1 MDEEALLLSRGQL
14 VGTRRGAWG
23 RSRAATQPTRAKH
36 PTTTMAVRNGG
47 LPPAVAATS
56 TEPAMA
62 TPRDD
67 PRFDTLRE
75 TPEMS
80 PWTSSGHADC
90 TTLTDAV
97 SMAPT
102 PNPMR
107 NKPGQKVQRSEE
119 HTSEL
124 QSRQYLVCR
133 LLLEKK
139 NTSIP
144 TYYRYD
150 ICALFVA

>member
-23 RSRAATQPTRAKH
+23 RSRAATQPTRAER

-56 TEPAMA
+56 TEPAIA

-67 PRFDTLRE
+67 PRFDTLRK

-90 TTLTDAV
+90 PTLTDAV
-97 SMAPT
+97 STAPT

-107 NKPGQKVQRSEE
+107 NRPGQKVQTAESARARVRRTRPRKREE
-119 HTSEL
+119 SPV
-124 QSRQYLVCR
+124 R
-133 LLLEKK
+133 
-139 NTSIP
+139 
-144 TYYRYD
+144 
-150 ICALFVA
+150 F